1 MTTPEPAPPPDLEQL
16 AREVRS
22 HIENAEVEPLLD
34 LIAPLHPADIA
45 ETMERLDRF
54 EQNYLFD
61 ALEPETGSQVLL
73 ELEDA
78 TREDVLEDMDVQ
90 RLPPMVDEMES
101 DDAADIVGELDDEVR
116 ERVLQQVPEEQ
127 RAEVEKLLTYPEDS
141 AGGIMALE
149 VPWVRKTH
157 TVARAIEMV
166 RAHHRDM
173 EEISEIFVVDRD
185 RRLVGSILPV
195 ELLLADPEATVSDIM
210 DTEVVAVRP
219 EEDQQEVAAIASKYD
234 LLNVPVTDAEN
245 RLLGVITYDDI
256 FDVIEEEEHEDISY
270 IAGTGEDEPAERSV
284 LKAVRERG
292 PWLTLGLGGSI
303 GSAMVMAAF
312 EGSLKAHLAVAF
324 FVPAVMATAG
334 SVAIQASSLVVRG
347 LATGSFALQGVPIVL
362 WREFRTALLLGAGL
376 GVLLGL
382 FAFAWMGNG
391 TLAVCL
397 LSALGL
403 VVINAALSGTVIPLA
418 LKRVGIDP
426 AVAMGPFITTLN
438 DVVSIAIYL
447 LVVLLFLSG
456 QTAAVPL
463 Q

>member
-1 MTTPEPAPPPDLEQL
+1 MTTPEPSLPRDLDQI
-16 AREVRS
+16 AREVKA
-22 HIENAEVEPLLD
+22 HIENAEVEPLLQ

-54 EQNYLFD
+54 EQNFLFD
-61 ALEPETGSQVLL
+61 ALEPEVGSQVLL

-78 TREDVLEDMDVQ
+78 TREDVLEGLDEQ
-90 RLPPMVDEMES
+90 RLGPMVDEMDS
-101 DDAADIVGELDDEVR
+101 DDAADIVGELDEEVR
-116 ERVLQQVPEEQ
+116 ERVLQQVPEEH
-127 RAEVEKLLTYPEDS
+127 RVEVETLLTYPEDS

-157 TVARAIEMV
+157 TVARAIEMI
-166 RAHHRDM
+166 REHHRDM
-173 EEISEIFVVDRD
+173 EEISEIFVVDRE

-195 ELLLADPEATVSDIM
+195 ELLLADPDALVADIM
-210 DTEVVAVRP
+210 DTEAVSVRP
-219 EEDQQEVAAIASKYD
+219 ETDQQEAAAVASKYD
-234 LLNVPVTDAEN
+234 LLNVPVTDDRN

-284 LKAVRERG
+284 MKAVRERG
-292 PWLTLGLGGSI
+292 PWLMLGLGGSI

-312 EGSLKAHLAVAF
+312 EGSLKQHLAVAF

-362 WREFRTALLLGAGL
+362 WRELRTSVLLGVGL
-376 GVLLGL
+376 GILLGL
-382 FAFAWMGNG
+382 FAFVWMGNG
-391 TLAVCL
+391 ALALCL

-403 VVINAALSGTVIPLA
+403 VVINAALSGTMIPLA

-438 DVVSIAIYL
+438 DVMGIAIYL

-456 QTAAVPL
+456 QAPAAAL